1 MSDAHHR
8 PAPATPEEAAR
19 LEAPDARPEGAAK
32 VTGAARYLA
41 DLPYPSDT
49 LHVAFVTSP
58 VAHGRIVGVDA
69 SAALEVPGVHAVL
82 TGEDVRGLRQGR
94 RLQDRPIL
102 CWDRVLFIGDRIA
115 AVAAET
121 PEIAEAAAQLVDVEI
136 EELPAVSTYEEATAP
151 DAPVLHPERDGYTY
165 LDGTRKPI
173 PHPNLQGRQGF
184 SQGDADIE
192 AAFAA
197 AAHVVEGTFTLP
209 RQHGSALEP
218 QATLVWIDDAGVAQ
232 IKTTNKNPF
241 GLRKQLVGTFGET
254 PDRFAVDAT
263 VIGGDFGSKGYSQDE
278 GVCIVLARK
287 TGRPVRSVST
297 FAEMLGNF
305 NTRHPAEIR
314 MRTACDEDGR
324 LVAHESTILLNG
336 GAYSAA
342 KPLPTL
348 VVSGATSSLAG
359 YVCPNVKIEIR
370 NAYTNTVPSGHVRSP
385 GEVQALF
392 AGESQLDELARLRG
406 EDPLAFRL
414 RNAVQLPGDRGANGE
429 LHAEPVGRRILQLA
443 GDAIDW
449 SRPRPPGRGVGIAM
463 SARHIGGGKIGLKLR
478 LHADGRVQLITGLGE
493 QGAGQWATVRRAF
506 AVAASIP
513 EERIELVS
521 VPTSEALFDPGVGG
535 SRVTHI
541 GSNAARELAH
551 VLHEWLD
558 ERVPAAVP
566 DLAARA
572 VLRDGVLCD
581 ASTGAAVASL
591 EDVLARAVPPDEPAL
606 LSAMWEAPVHG
617 PDDPA
622 DHDFGAVAVEVEVDV
637 ETGAYRIV
645 DAVVAAD
652 VGTIVNPVAHRG
664 QLEGGFAFG
673 FGGAVMEELLEE
685 GGIITNPSLADFKI
699 PSAGDVPPLRMVLL
713 TEGEGPGSYGAKMAG
728 ELTNAPVAPAVA
740 NAIADAVGV
749 RIRTMPIT
757 AERVHAALREAL
769 AGAPA

>member
-1 MSDAHHR
+1 MSDAHDR
-8 PAPATPEEAAR
+8 PAPATADEAAR
-19 LEAPDARPEGAAK
+19 LEAPDARPEGADK
-32 VTGAARYLA
+32 VSGGARYLA
-41 DLPYPSDT
+41 DLALPPGT
-49 LHVAFVTSP
+49 LHVAFVTSQVP
-58 VAHGRIVGVDA
+58 HGRIVRVDTA
-69 SAALEVPGVHAVL
+69 EALAVPGVHAVL

-115 AVAAET
+115 AVAAESL
-121 PEIAEAAAQLVDVEI
+121 EIAEAAAQLVDVEI
-136 EELPAVSTYEEATAP
+136 EELPAVYTYDEATAP
-151 DAPVLHPERDGYTY
+151 DAPVLHPEQDGYTY
-165 LDGTRKPI
+165 LDGTRKPV

-184 SQGDADIE
+184 TQGDADID
-192 AAFAA
+192 AVFAR

-209 RQHGSALEP
+209 RQHGVALEP
-218 QATLVWIDDAGVAQ
+218 QATLVWIDDAGAAQ

-254 PDRFAVDAT
+254 PDRFAVDAQ

-278 GVCIVLARK
+278 GVCIVLARR
-287 TGRPVRSVST
+287 TGRPVRSVAT
-297 FAEMLGNF
+297 FAEMLGTF
-305 NTRHPAEIR
+305 NTRHPASIR
-314 MRTACDEDGR
+314 MRTACDAEGR
-324 LVAHESTILLNG
+324 LIAHESTILLNG

-359 YVCPNVKIEIR
+359 YVVPNVRIEIR

-406 EDPLAFRL
+406 EDPLEFRL
-414 RNAVQLPGDRGANGE
+414 RNAVQRPGDRGSNGE
-429 LHAEPVGRRILQLA
+429 VHAEPVGRRILELA
-443 GDAIDW
+443 GEAIGW
-449 SRPRPPGRGVGIAM
+449 SRPRRPGRGVGIAM

-478 LHADGRVQLITGLGE
+478 LHRDGRIQLVTGLGE

-513 EERIELVS
+513 ESRVELVS
-521 VPTSEALFDPGVGG
+521 LSTSEALFDPGVGG

-541 GSNAARELAH
+541 GSNAARELAGT
-551 VLHEWLD
+551 LREWLD
-558 ERVPAAVP
+558 ERLPAAVP
-566 DLAARA
+566 SLAGPA
-572 VLRDGVLCD
+572 VLRDGVVCD
-581 ASTGAAVASL
+581 AGTGAAIATL
-591 EDVLARAVPPDEPAL
+591 DEVLARAVPPGEPAV

-617 PDDPA
+617 PDDPS
-622 DHDFGAVAVEVEVDV
+622 DHDFGAVAVEVEVDR
-637 ETGAYRIV
+637 ETGAYRIL

-685 GGIITNPSLADFKI
+685 GGVITNPSLADFKI
-699 PSAGDVPPLRMVLL
+699 PSAGDVPPLRVVLL
-713 TEGEGPGSYGAKMAG
+713 TGGEGPGSYGAKMAG
-728 ELTNAPVAPAVA
+728 ELTNAPVGPALA

-749 RIRTMPIT
+749 RIRELPIT
-757 AERVHAALREAL
+757 AERVHAALGESL